1 MEYRI
6 ISSKADTLTKW
17 VAVALG
23 FTIPVSTA
31 LDSILLGLLVV
42 LWILAADNR
51 EKWQQIINNPLA
63 LLTFGLFALLALGLF
78 YGESNPWDGLRY
90 LSKYKELLLIALLIP
105 CFRDERTRHH
115 GLLAFALALILT
127 LLFSYAIGLGLLP
140 KYFFL
145 PGKTPGVLGPV
156 TFKLSITHNILMAI
170 AAFMFA
176 QMARHESVTGVRIAW
191 AALALLAIFNV
202 LFMVQGRTGYL
213 ILAILLVYFF
223 FDMWKWKG
231 LALAAMLGTLLF
243 AGAYL
248 RSDTFHSRIAKA
260 AREFSP
266 WHPDQLATVG
276 NSVGARMEWYKNSLE
291 IIRDH
296 PVFGVGTGGFS
307 KAYAEKI
314 KGTNMLPTTNPHNQY
329 LLTATDLGLVGLG
342 LLLYLFYRQWRL
354 AKMLPTALERSLAHA
369 LLLAIMSGCLFN
381 SLLLDHTEGLLYGWM
396 SGLLYAGLKSD
407 RKSTRL
413 NSSHIQKSRMP
424 SSA

>member
-17 VAVALG
+17 VAIALG

-42 LWILAADNR
+42 FWILTADNR
-51 EKWQQIINNPLA
+51 EKWRQIKNNPLA
-63 LLTFGLFALLALGLF
+63 LLSLGLFGLLALGLF
-78 YGESNPWDGLRY
+78 YGESNLWDGLRY

-105 CFRDERTRHH
+105 CFQDERTRRR
-115 GLLAFALALILT
+115 GLLAFALALVLT
-127 LLFSYAIGLGLLP
+127 LLFSYAIYLGLLP
-140 KYFFL
+140 EYFFISRLKPDL
-145 PGKTPGVLGPV
+145 PHPLNPV

-176 QMARHESVTGVRIAW
+176 QMARYASLTGIRILW
-191 AALALLAIFNV
+191 GILSILAVFNV

-213 ILAILLVYFF
+213 ILSLLLVYFF

-243 AGAYL
+243 AGAYFG
-248 RSDTFHSRIAKA
+248 SDTFHSRITKA
-260 AREFSP
+260 ANEFSQWRP
-266 WHPDQLATVG
+266 GQLAAVSD
-276 NSVGARMEWYKNSLE
+276 SVGLRMEWYKNSLE

-296 PVFGVGTGGFS
+296 PVFGAGTGGFP

-314 KGTNMLPTTNPHNQY
+314 KVTGMLPTTNPHNQY
-329 LLTATDLGLVGLG
+329 LLTAIDLGLLGLG
-342 LLLYLFYRQWRL
+342 FLLYLFYRQWRL
-354 AKMLPTALERSLAHA
+354 AKMLPSALERSLAHA
-369 LLLAIMSGCLFN
+369 LLIAIMSGCLFN

-396 SGLLYAGLKSD
+396 SGLLYAGLKS
-407 RKSTRL
+407 
-413 NSSHIQKSRMP
+413 NSQKSGIP
-424 SSA
+424 T